1 MFSKEILDRGYS
13 MRFHKTPARELQPDT
28 KALPS
33 IKTEVRKGEF
43 VVDDRDVIPYDLSQA
58 FSEHLTDLD
67 YYNPTLGYLGH
78 LLSRG

>member
-1 MFSKEILDRGYS
+1 
-13 MRFHKTPARELQPDT
+13 MRFHKTPARELEPDT
-28 KALPS
+28 RALPS

-43 VVDDRDVIPYDLSQA
+43 VVDDRDLIPYD

-78 LLSRG
+78 LIARG